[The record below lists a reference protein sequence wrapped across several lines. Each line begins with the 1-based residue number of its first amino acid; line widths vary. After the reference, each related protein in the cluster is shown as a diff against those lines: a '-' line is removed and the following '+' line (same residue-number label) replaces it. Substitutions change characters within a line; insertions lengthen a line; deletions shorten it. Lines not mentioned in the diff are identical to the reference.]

1 MKNAFATTAII
12 LAATLSAGSSFA
24 AYSAPQHRL
33 NNVET
38 SSHFAKSAPSVLS
51 RAAVTEDLQAAQKAG
66 TAAALGERD
75 VVRDTSTSSTLS
87 RTEVRAD
94 AARALRSNSVGAVD
108 YRG

>member
-1 MKNAFATTAII
+1 MKNAYATTAII
-12 LAATLSAGSSFA
+12 LAAALSAGSSFA

-51 RAAVTEDLQAAQKAG
+51 RDAVKADLQAAQKTG
-66 TAAALGERD
+66 TAPVLGEGNI
-75 VVRDTSTSSTLS
+75 VRDSSAPSTLT
-87 RTEVRAD
+87 RTAVRAE
-94 AARALRSNSVGAVD
+94 AARALRSNAVGTVD